1 MGRLYRRYYGHSSG
15 RTALPQ
21 AARHA
26 GFAGRRR
33 YRAGRRDRKHR
44 LLGDKYYHD
53 SKYHRKL

>member
-15 RTALPQ
+15 QRHYRR
-21 AARHA
+21 RHA
-26 GFAGRRR
+26 TPDSLGRRR
-33 YRAGRRDRKHR
+33 YRAVRRDRKHR